1 MNVANRWMKILILTL
16 VAAGV
21 ISACAPLYPTPKKME
36 KGTATLTPFLPK
48 STFTPTLEKPTAILL
63 ASSDSS
69 QPQPTSVPTEITE
82 EVSAAVLNTPSPP
95 PSPSQTP
102 SPLPPTLTSSPS
114 ITPAPTNT
122 AQPGNPVVSVSVTT
136 NCRTG
141 PGVNYRRIG
150 SLFPGQVADLIA
162 RHPHLDYWYINLPGT
177 GNSCWLWGYYANPS
191 GNYKNLPIFTPPPS
205 PTSSVSYTPTP
216 TPTETQVKITHTST
230 PKPTNTQK
238 PPTATPGT
246 PPPPTATSRYSPTPT
261 PTPTPTYTPRPPTAT
276 FTPSPTPSS
285 KYCSYTSVISSEE
298 QQIKSL
304 INNARKDHGLPALQT
319 NWSLKSIARDHG
331 RDMTCNGLWSHTSS
345 DGTPAW
351 ERISVAL
358 GHGPN
363 WCYNHCCCSEIFYGG
378 SGSLTPSQAFHW
390 WMNHPSQDPKYD
402 DNIHKRTILS
412 PYSTDLG
419 VGVIYYKK
427 GNTVRKFYTVDFARP

>member
-1 MNVANRWMKILILTL
+1 MKFLMILLLGTSL
-16 VAAGV
+16 M
-21 ISACAPLYPTPKKME
+21 SACTPLYPTPKKIE

-48 STFTPTLEKPTAILL
+48 STFTPTLEEPTTIVLARNDASQNKPT
-63 ASSDSS
+63 SK
-69 QPQPTSVPTEITE
+69 PTEIKE
-82 EVSAAVLNTPSPP
+82 NAAASVLITPSLP
-95 PSPSQTP
+95 PSPSSTTT
-102 SPLPPTLTSSPS
+102 PLPPTSTPAPS
-114 ITPAPTNT
+114 ITPVPTNT
-122 AQPGNPVVSVSVTT
+122 AKPGNPVVSVTVTT

-150 SLFPGQVADLIA
+150 SLYPGQVADLIA
-162 RHPHLDYWYINLPGT
+162 RHPSQDYWYINLPGT
-177 GNSCWLWGYYANPS
+177 GNNCWLWGYYANPS
-191 GNYKNLPIFTPPPS
+191 GNYHNLPIYTPPPS
-205 PTSSVSYTPTP
+205 PTSSASETPTFTPSPTETEEETTPTSTLKPTNTEIPPTATPGSPPPPTPTSPYTATPTP
-216 TPTETQVKITHTST
+216 TPT
-230 PKPTNTQK
+230 
-238 PPTATPGT
+238 ATD
-246 PPPPTATSRYSPTPT
+246 
-261 PTPTPTYTPRPPTAT
+261 TPRPPTAT

-285 KYCSYTSVISSEE
+285 EYCDYTSVLTSEE
-298 QQIKSL
+298 QEIKSL
-304 INNARKDHGLPALQT
+304 INNARRNHGLPALQT

-331 RDMTCNGLWSHTSS
+331 RDMTCHGLWSHTSS

-378 SGSLTPSQAFHW
+378 GGYLTPQIAFDW
-390 WMNHPSQDPKYD
+390 WMNHPSQDPDYE

-419 VGVIYYKK
+419 VGVIYYKN